1 MIQWKEI
8 GEAPNYWI
16 SNRGEILSKR
26 IEGKEKLIKL
36 FNNPKTGYPQVSLII
51 TDKKAPKKITK
62 TFYPHQLVAKYF
74 VDNPK
79 EYDRVHHKDHNKH
92 NNHYWNLEWVSQQQ
106 NIHHCYNSDEK
117 NKPRNMK
124 QIEVWDVQGN
134 FIGTF
139 PSINQAAKEM
149 NYSPATVW
157 RQVKGWIKNPK
168 RHLFKYEE

>member
-1 MIQWKEI
+1 MIEWKQIE
-8 GEAPNYWI
+8 EAPDYWI
-16 SNRGEILSKR
+16 SNRGEVLSKR
-26 IEGKEKLIKL
+26 VEGKEIIKKLH
-36 FNNPKTGYPQVSLII
+36 NNPKTGYLQTSLLLNPK
-51 TDKKAPKKITK
+51 DRPKKTY

-106 NIHHCYNSDEK
+106 NIHHYYNSDEK